1 MANRYVRSSDGNDAD
16 SGATWALAKATA
28 AGVAA
33 IDAAGDDLFFASTH
47 AESVAAAIT
56 IALAGTPNSPVRMLS
71 ANDAAEPP
79 TALLAGASLT
89 TTGDYAITISGS
101 GYIYGFTFSS
111 ASGAVNADLVLN
123 DINADNNRQ
132 IYESCTFR
140 TLATGTSAWLVVSSA
155 GTSNSD
161 PNWTKWINCTARFG
175 RAGGGIA
182 ASCGHFVW
190 EGGGIESGGTAL
202 TTSLFAAPGGGRPSV
217 VTLIGVDLSNLG
229 TACSLFTASAV
240 GLQIGTLLNC
250 KLPASWSGGLVT
262 GTKKAQGRYS
272 MYNCDNA
279 DTNYR
284 LWIEDYAGAIRDETT
299 IVKTGGASDGT
310 TAIAW
315 KMTTDGNANEATSPL
330 VTDPIPVWMDST
342 GASKTVTVDVV
353 HDSATALQNDE
364 IWMEIEYLGTSGYP
378 LSSKAT
384 CKRASVL
391 TSPADHASS
400 SATWTTTGLTNPNKQ
415 KLEVSFTPA
424 EKGVALI
431 RIFHGKPSY
440 TVYVDPK
447 PTVT

>member
-1 MANRYVRSSDGNDAD
+1 MTNRYVRSSDGNDTD

-33 IDAAGDDLFFASTH
+33 IDAAGDDLFFASAH

-56 IALAGTPNSPVRMLS
+56 IALAGTPGSPVRMLS

-123 DINADNNRQ
+123 DIGAGNNRQ

-140 TLATGTSAWLVVSSA
+140 APATGSTAWLVVSSA
-155 GTSNSD
+155 GTSNND

-202 TTSLFAAPGGGRPSV
+202 TTSLFAAPGSGRPSV

-229 TACSLFTASAV
+229 TACSLFTASAS
-240 GLQIGTLLNC
+240 GLQIGTMMDC
-250 KLPASWSGGLVT
+250 KLPASWTGGLVT

-284 LWIEDYAGAIRDETT
+284 LWIEDYAGSIRDETT

-310 TAIAW
+310 TALAW
-315 KMTTDGNANEATSPL
+315 KMTTDANANEAVSPL
-330 VTDPIPVWMDST
+330 VSDPIPIWMDST
-342 GASKTVTVDVV
+342 GSAKTIEVDIV
-353 HDSATALQNDE
+353 HDGATNLQDDE
-364 IWMEIEYLGTSGYP
+364 VWLEVSYP
-378 LSSKAT
+378 GNASTPQASIGRDRRANVLAT
-384 CKRASVL
+384 
-391 TSPADHASS
+391 PADQASS
-400 SATWTTTGLTNPNKQ
+400 AATWTTTGLASPNKQ
-415 KLEVSFTPA
+415 KLGVTFTPLN
-424 EKGVALI
+424 KGVCYVRIAL
-431 RIFHGKPSY
+431 GKPSQ
-440 TVYVDPK
+440 TIYVDPL
-447 PTVT
+447 PTVS